1 MPYLNNLRV
10 YSAFDGMSC
19 GQVALERANI
29 PVKTYLASEIDKYAI
44 AVAQYNFPK
53 TVQMGDI
60 NNVNPHDI
68 KDIDLMISGS
78 PCQDVSFSGKGKGLI
93 DGERSN
99 LFFKWAEHL
108 DIIKPKF
115 FLLENVRMKQEYQ
128 DIISDILGVQP
139 TMIPSSLVS
148 AQKRDRW
155 YWTNIPFEMPKDKNI
170 YLKDIVEDG
179 VVDRDKSFCLDANY
193 WKGGNLRSYFVKNRR
208 QLVFDNHRCIQVGIA
223 DVKGHDVL
231 KRVYSRE
238 GKSPTLNSMN
248 GGNREPKVICGQM
261 IGRKIN
267 PKTNKRDDYNPN
279 IKTEQRI
286 ELRGDDKTGA
296 LTTVQKD
303 NLVVTDKYWRALTPK
318 ECERLQTLADD
329 YTMFGDFNV
338 HTNYE
343 SDIKDI
349 SKTQRY
355 KMLGNGW
362 CVDVVA
368 EIFNGLRRVL

>member
-1 MPYLNNLRV
+1 MRV

-29 PVKTYLASEIDKYAI
+29 PVKTYLASEVDKYAI
-44 AVAQYNFPK
+44 AVARYNYPY
-53 TVQMGDI
+53 TRQIGDI
-60 NNVNPHDI
+60 NKINPNSI
-68 KDIDLMISGS
+68 KDIDLMIGGS
-78 PCQDVSFSGKGKGLI
+78 PCQDVSFSGKGKGLV

-108 DIIKPKF
+108 DIIKPRF

-139 TMIPSSLVS
+139 IMIPSSLVS

-179 VVDRDKSFCLDANY
+179 VVDRDKSFCIDANY
-193 WKGGNLRSYFVKNRR
+193 WKGGNLKSYFEKNRR
-208 QLVFDNHRCIQVGIA
+208 QLVFDDHRCIQVGIA
-223 DVKGHDVL
+223 DIKGYDVI

-238 GKSPTLNSMN
+238 GKSPTLTTMQ
-248 GGNREPKVICGQM
+248 GGHREPKVICGQM

-267 PKTNKRDDYNPN
+267 PKTGKRDDYNPN

-286 ELRGDDKTGA
+286 ELRGDGKTGA

-303 NLVVTDKYWRALTPK
+303 NLVVRDKYWRSLTPK

-329 YTMFGDFNV
+329 YTMFGDFDDALNP
-338 HTNYE
+338 TDDDYF
-343 SDIKDI
+343 IKPI

-362 CVDVVA
+362 CVDVVT
-368 EIFNGLRRVL
+368 EIFKGLRKVL